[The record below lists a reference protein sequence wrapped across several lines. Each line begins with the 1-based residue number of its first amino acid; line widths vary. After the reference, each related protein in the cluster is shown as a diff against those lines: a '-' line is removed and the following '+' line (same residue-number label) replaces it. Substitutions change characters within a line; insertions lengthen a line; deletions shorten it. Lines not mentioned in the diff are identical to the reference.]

1 MEIITKTRELK
12 EKITELKMLMEDF
25 VNLHNAKK
33 NRIEN
38 LENEIKDLKQNINKY
53 LDDLDQLVD

>member
-1 MEIITKTRELK
+1 MEIITKTKELK

>member
-1 MEIITKTRELK
+1 MEIITKTKELK
-12 EKITELKMLMEDF
+12 EKITELKMLIEDF
-25 VNLHNAKK
+25 VCLHNAKK

-38 LENEIKDLKQNINKY
+38 LENEIKDLKENINKY

>member
-1 MEIITKTRELK
+1 MEIITKTKELK

-25 VNLHNAKK
+25 VNLHNSKK